1 MKHII
6 TYTRNYILLIVGALI
21 YTLGLEMFLIPNGI
35 IDGGVVGLSLMAA
48 ELTSISFSIWI
59 VLLNIPFFY
68 LGYKYIGKSFTIAS
82 LFAVVCL
89 SIWSTVLH
97 GYSPVT
103 NDTFLST
110 IFGGIILG
118 IGVGIIIRY
127 GGSLDGTEIVAI
139 MGDKKS
145 SFSVGEIIMF
155 LNFFILGASGFVF
168 SWNSAMYSLVAYFIA
183 YKMID
188 VVTTGL
194 DESKGIIV
202 ITNEYENVGDA
213 ILYRLGRSVTFL
225 YGEGAYLKEQKKV
238 LYCVVSRLE
247 ITKLK
252 EVVYTVDPSAFISII
267 DVKEVLGGT
276 FGKKEVH

>member
-1 MKHII
+1 MKNIFS
-6 TYTRNYILLIVGALI
+6 YTRDYILLIVGALI

-35 IDGGVVGLSLMAA
+35 IDGGVVGIALMAQEITA
-48 ELTSISFSIWI
+48 VPFSIWI
-59 VLLNIPFFY
+59 VVLNLPFFY
-68 LGYKYIGKSFTIAS
+68 LGYKHIGKSFTIAS
-82 LFAVVCL
+82 LFSVICL
-89 SIWSTVLH
+89 AIWSSFLH

-118 IGVGIIIRY
+118 IGVGLIIRY

-202 ITNEYENVGDA
+202 ITNKYDEVGDA

-225 YGEGAYLKEQKKV
+225 YGEGAYLKEQKKI

-252 EVVYTVDPSAFISII
+252 GVVHTVDPNAFISII
-267 DVKEVLGGT
+267 DVKEALGGT
-276 FGKKEVH
+276 FGKKSIH